1 MATRKNY
8 KQIVITEISDNICI
22 FHIAESKFKEEE
34 LYIMGIAQF
43 VEYAEY
49 YRPRFVIIDR
59 IKHPIKITN
68 AITAYIRK
76 YGIENLYRIGVKKVF
91 KIMDKDSMDKNMTDM
106 LSEVQSFESIDECLK
121 TIGEKYSQGKA
132 IL

>member
-1 MATRKNY
+1 
-8 KQIVITEISDNICI
+8 
-22 FHIAESKFKEEE
+22 
-34 LYIMGIAQF
+34 MGMAQF

-49 YRPRFVIIDR
+49 SRPRFVIIDK

-76 YGIENLYRIGVKKVF
+76 YGIENLYRIGVKRVF
-91 KIMDKDSMDKNMTDM
+91 KIMDEESIDKNKTDM
-106 LSEVQSFESIDECLK
+106 LSEVQTFKSIDDCLK
-121 TIGEKYSQGKA
+121 TIGEKYSHGKA